1 MGFLRVVAY
10 IIIFYYI
17 FKFIGRL
24 VLPYLLK
31 KGFQRM
37 QQKQYGYSQQS
48 EPRSEPGKVT
58 ITKNKTTSH
67 SNASKDGEYV
77 DFEEVK

>member
-24 VLPYLLK
+24 ILPYLLK
-31 KGFQRM
+31 KGIQRM
-37 QQKQYGYSQQS
+37 QEQQYGNYQQT
-48 EPRSEPGKVT
+48 EPQSEPGKVT

-67 SNASKDGEYV
+67 SSASKDGEYV